1 MRKVFQNKGQV
12 ECIFTEEGVSFSG
25 PQQEVNVPYGA
36 IDTINMSLLGILQV
50 THRAQVFT
58 FAVNRGDRAAMKE
71 MLRYTKEAMSNAP
84 EGELKI
90 IDLSKQADLVA
101 SSLPP
106 EEQLKRWKTLFVQGV
121 ISKDEFDMKK
131 RQLR

>member
-1 MRKVFQNKGQV
+1 M
-12 ECIFTEEGVSFSG
+12 
-25 PQQEVNVPYGA
+25 
-36 IDTINMSLLGILQV
+36 QV

-90 IDLSKQADLVA
+90 IDLSKQADLVD